1 MAVRSSPAAPAP
13 PSRLAIHPRLLSD
26 ERLARSVED
35 GSERAFAAIYERY
48 HQRLYRYCRSH
59 LRDGDDAYDA
69 LQSTLANALA
79 ALQRGQ
85 RDAPLRPWLFRI
97 AHNETISLIRR
108 REPDRWSF
116 DAAESCVPSAEARAD
131 ERARLALLVSDLGEL
146 PERQRDVLLMSE
158 LSGLSHK
165 DIATALGLS
174 VHTVAH
180 AILAARRSLGEFEEG
195 RAMVC
200 ERVQRS
206 ISRSDGRLPPR
217 ARAHVRDCAACAAFA
232 AAIPT
237 RRAGLQALAPPLAP
251 IHAAALLAVL
261 HGATSTQ
268 GASGGG
274 VMAAGLSGKTAATAL
289 MAKTLAGV
297 AIVAVAGA
305 SVAGAV
311 PQLTGSGRPSVSAAS
326 PARTSAPERH
336 LRRPAGTAAQR
347 ARPGAAPAPARSDA
361 RPSAAGAALAASST
375 SSSSSV
381 SSPGPA
387 GTAGRA
393 KVAGAAASSQSHPP
407 GAGVPIHA
415 GRPHGGGVPVHAG
428 HTHGAGAGAGVLH
441 GKAPAGTSHRR
452 DSGAAGGARS
462 AHDSGAATDRGREL
476 PGATSG
482 NTHTDGGHGRPGE
495 PAGANEDHGA
505 SAESSKAPPQ
515 LEPPSSAG
523 ERQPPPAHEEKGGP
537 GPDGQQGGPAATS
550 LQTGGG

>member
-1 MAVRSSPAAPAP
+1 MHR
-13 PSRLAIHPRLLSD
+13 RLLSD

-108 REPDRWSF
+108 REPDRGSF
-116 DAAESCVPSAEARAD
+116 DAAESWVPSAEARAD

-165 DIATALGLS
+165 DIASALGLS
-174 VHTVAH
+174 IHTVAH

-200 ERVQRS
+200 EQVQRS
-206 ISRSDGRLPPR
+206 ISRSDGRLLPR

-232 AAIPT
+232 AAIPA

-251 IHAAALLAVL
+251 IHAAALLAVI

-274 VMAAGLSGKTAATAL
+274 AMAAGLSGKTAATAL
-289 MAKTLAGV
+289 AAKALASV
-297 AIVAVAGA
+297 AIVAVASA
-305 SVAGAV
+305 SAAGAV
-311 PQLTGSGRPSVSAAS
+311 PQLTGSGQPSVSATS

-336 LRRPAGTAAQR
+336 LRRSTGTSAPR

-361 RPSAAGAALAASST
+361 RPAAAVGAPAASST
-375 SSSSSV
+375 SNTSSV
-381 SSPGPA
+381 SSAGPT
-387 GTAGRA
+387 GTVGRA
-393 KVAGAAASSQSHPP
+393 KVAGAATSNQGRPSGG
-407 GAGVPIHA
+407 GAPAHA
-415 GRPHGGGVPVHAG
+415 GHQHGGGVPAHAG
-428 HTHGAGAGAGVLH
+428 QQHGAGAGALH
-441 GKAPAGTSHRR
+441 GKAPAGTSHPRGS
-452 DSGAAGGARS
+452 DAAGGART
-462 AHDSGAATDRGREL
+462 AHDSGAATGRRLEL

-482 NTHTDGGHGRPGE
+482 STHTDGGHGRPGE
-495 PAGANEDHGA
+495 PAGANEDRG
-505 SAESSKAPPQ
+505 SSVESSKAPPQ
-515 LEPPSSAG
+515 FEPPSSAG
-523 ERQPPPAHEEKGGP
+523 ERQPSPAHEGAGGH
-537 GPDGQQGGPAATS
+537 GPDGQQGGPAAS
-550 LQTGGG
+550 LLQTSGG